1 MRCIGK
7 AVVKHGLRG
16 LAGLVPM
23 GGELY
28 DIACDAWTDY
38 RAEGKEQELR
48 AEIEEAARSSAAEA
62 RQVAEQVVREVA
74 ADQPPEVQVALT
86 SYLSQVRATVR
97 QSLRTPADPTG
108 TTLPATRSLRAPED
122 LLPFLPQRLP
132 RFKPG
137 DRPLPSLDWELVEL
151 LGVGGFG
158 EVWKARHL
166 TLGSRKPVALKFC
179 LDAAAAGALR
189 NEAQLL
195 DRVMQQGRHPGIVA
209 LLQTYLRA
217 DPPCLEYEFVEGG
230 DLGGLMQEQ
239 MAQGA
244 SPQVA
249 AQIIHRLAKTVA
261 FAHRMSEP
269 IVHRD
274 LKPANILVQ
283 RKPDGKVTLLIAD
296 FGIGGVAAAQ
306 VIRQETGRPTTRE
319 QAMPTA
325 VRGAYTP
332 LYASPQQRRGEEP
345 DPRDDVHALGV
356 IWYQLLVGDLTAE
369 GPSGKGWRKKLE
381 RRGMEP
387 GLIALLESCIDDDA
401 DERPENADDLAGKI
415 QGLLKLPRP
424 PDTLTPPDPPV
435 QPKAPI
441 NGANS
446 RVSPPPL
453 DPLRGVT
460 SMQELLSSL
469 RNFNSQAKSNEE
481 RARKII
487 RQTRHW
493 VYDLKGSAFGPC
505 KFVGFA
511 DLDFSRYA
519 KALKDELPGESFN
532 GGVAKWYIES
542 LLGKTFER
550 QPELHARLQD
560 WADKLLGYEGVLAD
574 AKQEKWHFLILDSAQ
589 QTA

>member
-48 AEIEEAARSSAAEA
+48 AEIEEAARSSAPES

-74 ADQPPEVQVALT
+74 ADQPAEVQVALT
-86 SYLSQVRATVR
+86 SYLTQVPATVR

-108 TTLPATRSLRAPED
+108 TTLPATRSLRTPKD
-122 LLPFLPQRLP
+122 LLSFLPPRLP

-137 DRPLPSLDWELVEL
+137 DRPLAADWELVEL

-158 EVWKARHL
+158 EVWKAKHL
-166 TLGSRKPVALKFC
+166 TFGNRPPVALKFC

-274 LKPANILVQ
+274 LKPAHILVK

-296 FGIGGVAAAQ
+296 FGIGGIAAAQ

-369 GPSGKGWRKKLE
+369 RPSGRGWRRKLE
-381 RRGMEP
+381 ERGMVP
-387 GLIALLESCIDDDA
+387 GLIDVLESCIDDDA
-401 DERPENADDLAGKI
+401 DERPTNGEELAGEI
-415 QGLLKLPRP
+415 QGVVTP
-424 PDTLTPPDPPV
+424 PDT
-435 QPKAPI
+435 
-441 NGANS
+441 
-446 RVSPPPL
+446 
-453 DPLRGVT
+453 LRGVT

-469 RNFNSQAKSNEE
+469 RNFNSQAKANEE

-511 DLDFSRYA
+511 GLDFARYA
-519 KALKDELPGESFN
+519 KALNDELPGESFS

-542 LLGKTFER
+542 LLGKKFER
-550 QPELHARLQD
+550 QPELHARLQE

-574 AKQEKWHFLILDSAQ
+574 AKQEKWHFLVLDSAE